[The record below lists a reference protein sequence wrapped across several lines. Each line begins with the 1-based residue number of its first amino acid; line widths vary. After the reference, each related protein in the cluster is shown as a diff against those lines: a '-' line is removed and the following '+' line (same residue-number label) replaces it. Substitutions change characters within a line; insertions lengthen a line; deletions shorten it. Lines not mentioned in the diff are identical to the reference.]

1 MNDVEERIR
10 LAFEPYRSMKDLAN
24 LSEPSP
30 AGRGRPRR
38 SPASPEEPVP
48 SARTS
53 TRVVTGIVAFAIF
66 AGAIIVFLVP
76 AFRLHTR
83 AIPPSSGTLMPLW
96 PVQTAHELR
105 TYQAAT
111 DAGQHPEA
119 LDPMKLAESFG
130 HRVLGWDQVFAVLHT
145 EPISSLCGAAVPGDP
160 APEMAVGCWSPGLP
174 GQYPGVEDQ
183 PGYTPALVE
192 NFALL
197 PCEPGPCDLK
207 FYSPVDVTV
216 FQPLDAG
223 SGGIWA
229 VMAASNAWL
238 NLTAQPGG
246 TVRDGSIISVS
257 GSIASGDDFRF
268 GAAGAGDCTYSM
280 STDAFDSSGPLT
292 AASPLSSQATIDM
305 GTSKG
310 CSPTAPG
317 YVWAAES
324 SSSLKGADPLK
335 GGGPALTGFSAVPV
349 TLVAS

>member
-1 MNDVEERIR
+1 MNDVERRIR
-10 LAFEPYRSMKDLAN
+10 SAFAPYRSRTDLAD
-24 LSEPSP
+24 LSEPTSV
-30 AGRGRPRR
+30 RVRQRR
-38 SPASPEEPVP
+38 QDPASPEEPIP

-66 AGAIIVFLVP
+66 AVAIFASIVP
-76 AFRLHTR
+76 AFRLHNR
-83 AIPPSSGTLMPLW
+83 GIPPASGTLMPLW
-96 PVQTAHELR
+96 PVHTAHELR
-105 TYQAAT
+105 AYQAAA

-119 LDPMKLAESFG
+119 LDPKKLAESFG
-130 HRVLGWDQVFAVLHT
+130 HRVLGWDQVFAVPHT
-145 EPISSLCGAAVPGDP
+145 EPISSLCGAAVPGNA
-160 APEMAVGCWSPGLP
+160 APDMAVGCWSPGLP

-183 PGYTPALVE
+183 PGYTPAPVE

-223 SGGIWA
+223 SGAIWA

-246 TVRDGSIISVS
+246 TVRDGSTISVS
-257 GSIASGDDFRF
+257 GSIAGGDDFRF

-280 STDAFDSSGPLT
+280 STDSFDSSGPPT
-292 AASPLSSQATIDM
+292 AASPLSSQATVDM
-305 GTSKG
+305 GSAKG
-310 CSPTAPG
+310 CSPTSPG

-324 SSSLKGADPLK
+324 SSSLKDADPLK

-349 TLVAS
+349 TLVAP